1 MRGFITIAARAGIEV
16 DSLAVRT
23 FPIRTTGKIVLV
35 AAAVIRGRVPEVTE
49 RHGCTVANFEAI
61 RKLALM
67 VDRWWWWWWGVFCL
81 DIWKCGGREGL

>member
-23 FPIRTTGKIVLV
+23 FPTRTTGKIVLV
-35 AAAVIRGRVPEVTE
+35 VAAVIE

-67 VDRWWWWWWGVFCL
+67 ADRWWWWGVFCL
-81 DIWKCGGREGL
+81 DMEMWGE

>member
-23 FPIRTTGKIVLV
+23 FPTRTTGKIALV
-35 AAAVIRGRVPEVTE
+35 VAAVIRGRVPGVTE

-67 VDRWWWWWWGVFCL
+67 VDRWWWWGVFCL